1 MESDKLDNSRP
12 EEHVGVPASNITFQ
26 ATLPAQPGPP
36 GSRGPLISPER
47 AAYKWWVTGT
57 VMFSAFLTVMSGATV
72 NVALPPM
79 MTAFGLNI
87 DQAQWII
94 TAFMIAGAVLIP
106 TVGWLG
112 NWLGNRNLFLLSLL
126 VFIGGSALCG
136 IAWSGTSLIVFR
148 VVQGIGSGPITPMAM
163 VLLSSAFP
171 PQQRGL
177 AMGLYGL
184 GVAFGPAV
192 GPVLGGYV
200 TEHLGWRMVFYLN
213 VPAGVL
219 CMLLVVL
226 VIPNT
231 RETVRRSLD
240 LAGLVTM
247 TVFLISFLIALS
259 QGQRLGWDTPY
270 IQRLFVI
277 AGVAFVLFLILS
289 FTRQEP
295 LVDLRLYKNV
305 AFSMVSIAILINAM
319 NFWGTNFLQTILL
332 QRLMDYT
339 PAQAGYVVLPGAL
352 IMAFTT
358 LGAGQLVDKIDRR
371 LIILFGLGLFAFAS
385 YLFSFLS
392 LDQPTS
398 WVIWMIIGRYVTI
411 GFIFTPMNA
420 SSLMLLP
427 PDKVRMGSGL
437 INLLQ
442 QGIGGTVGLA
452 MMTTILQRRTSYH
465 VNMLGESQVFSPLP
479 LTEVLEPAR
488 DLMIHAGEVGAMVD
502 TKSLALLQHHLE
514 QQATVAAYQDCFLLV
529 VGMCVLAMPLVLFL
543 RRQSTTK

>member
-1 MESDKLDNSRP
+1 
-12 EEHVGVPASNITFQ
+12 
-26 ATLPAQPGPP
+26 
-36 GSRGPLISPER
+36 
-47 AAYKWWVTGT
+47 
-57 VMFSAFLTVMSGATV
+57 MFSAFLTVMSGATV

-163 VLLSSAFP
+163 VLLSTAFP

-184 GVAFGPAV
+184 GVAFGPAI

-200 TEHLGWRMVFYLN
+200 TEHLDWRMVFYLN

-219 CMLLVVL
+219 CMLLVIL

-231 RETVRRSLD
+231 RESVRRSLD
-240 LAGLVTM
+240 LAGLATM
-247 TVFLISFLIALS
+247 TIFLVSFLIALS

-270 IQRLFVI
+270 IQRLFLI

-385 YLFSFLS
+385 YLFSFLT
-392 LDQPTS
+392 LDQPMS

-465 VNMLGESQVFSPLP
+465 VNMLGEFQVFSPLP
-479 LTEVLEPAR
+479 LTEVLGPAR

-543 RRQSTTK
+543 RRQTAAK